1 MKWLLIVVFFVI
13 SITTGY
19 FISIKYKKRSNFFNS
34 LIMLAQKLDVE
45 INFSRER
52 LKKLI
57 ENFDAKNKSNLLGI
71 DNTFI
76 NYLNNGGELT
86 SELLFGKSTLL
97 KNDEK
102 EMVLMFFKSLGRMD
116 VENQS
121 KEIKNFIS
129 RFESSLTT
137 CLQEEKK
144 YGKLGV
150 KLGIAVGL
158 VIAVIL
164 V

>member
-1 MKWLLIVVFFVI
+1 MKWLLIIIFFII
-13 SITTGY
+13 SVTAGY
-19 FISIKYKKRSNFFNS
+19 LIAIKYKKRSNFFNS

-52 LKKLI
+52 LKKVI
-57 ENFDAKNKSNLLGI
+57 ENFDSKNKSNLLGV

-86 SELLFGKSTLL
+86 SEMLFGKSTLL

-102 EMVLMFFKSLGRMD
+102 EMILMFFKSLGRMD
-116 VENQS
+116 VESQS

-129 RFESSLTT
+129 RFESSLTL

-150 KLGIAVGL
+150 KLGVAVGL
-158 VIAVIL
+158 VVAVIL
-164 V
+164 I